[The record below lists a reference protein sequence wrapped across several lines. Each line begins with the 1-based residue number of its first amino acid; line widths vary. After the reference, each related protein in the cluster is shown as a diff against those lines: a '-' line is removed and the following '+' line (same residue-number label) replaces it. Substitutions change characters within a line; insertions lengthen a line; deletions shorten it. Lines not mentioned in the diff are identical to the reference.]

1 MKSLCVPNRGG
12 ILWFV
17 LGWILLCLAV
27 LVARIATGSKGWVGA
42 ALIGGLAAAVFT
54 YALYGA
60 IRSIDLGDEIV
71 VRYCRRER
79 VVPWSEAAFVIF
91 DRTETRFRTGIPFVT
106 IPTENHT
113 MTLHFHDGA
122 TLKAD
127 IEPRFIPCIN
137 EVLKCRMAPDRER
150 ERSFREA
157 RAATERKWNRLLW
170 VAIGLICLLEG
181 IWFVATMRE
190 RVFDGSSS
198 TGWPTAPATILQAG
212 VVPRESTDRN
222 GRKETSYFPAVE
234 YTYRVGGKLYTGRRI
249 GFWDLGSSEPDTWQE
264 LVDRFRFSQPPTIRY
279 KPSDP
284 SVCVVIAGADELDV
298 MITTGAGFAA
308 VGGLAFA
315 LVNLVK
321 LVNESSEMK
330 TKRSIH
336 A

>member
-12 ILWFV
+12 TLWLV
-17 LGWILLCLAV
+17 LSWILLCVAV
-27 LVARIATGSKGWVGA
+27 LVATVATGSQGWVGA

-60 IRSIDLGDEIV
+60 IWSIDLGDEIV

-79 VVPWSEAAFVIF
+79 VIPWSEAAFVIF

-113 MTLHFHDGA
+113 MTMHFHDGG

-137 EVLKCRMAPDRER
+137 EVLERRMTPDRER
-150 ERSFREA
+150 ERSFRGA
-157 RAATERKWNRLLW
+157 KAAAAWREYRRWC
-170 VAIGLICLLEG
+170 VAVGLFFLIAG
-181 IWFVATMRE
+181 TWFVASMRE
-190 RVFDGSSS
+190 RVFDAYSS
-198 TGWPTAPATILQAG
+198 TGWPTATATIVHAD
-212 VVPRESTDRN
+212 VVPKESTDPK
-222 GRKETSYFPAVE
+222 GRKETNYFPVVE
-234 YTYRVGGKLYTGRRI
+234 YTYRVDGKLYTGRRI
-249 GFWDLGSSEPDTWQE
+249 RFSELGSSDPATWRE
-264 LVDRFRFSQPPTIRY
+264 RVNRFRFSQRRTIRY

-284 SVCVVIAGADELDV
+284 SVCVVIAGADELDL
-298 MITTGAGFAA
+298 MIATGAAFAA

-321 LVNESSEMK
+321 LVKETSEMK